1 MILERVGVV
10 SMKVSFLLFILGFSS
25 VSVASQD
32 FQTINL
38 EEIPQTQVRKYI
50 VSKSI
55 DQMDDYS
62 SIHASWKKGNNESDF
77 NTVIKTFYLKYPLTN
92 VWEYY
97 THSNPVRMWNGEC
110 VRFGLMISK
119 YSDSVFYRD
128 NSSIPLIDTGQ
139 VFFLD
144 LRLMNG
150 LINVPVAFEMIN
162 IDKVQKIVEF
172 SYIED
177 NKSLGKQTIQF
188 FDNGEGKTRI
198 VHCSYFKSGSSFRD
212 KVFYPY
218 FHKKLIKEFHGNM
231 KLFIMSR

>member
-1 MILERVGVV
+1 MILERVGFVG
-10 SMKVSFLLFILGFSS
+10 MKVSFLLFILGISS

-38 EEIPQTQVRKYI
+38 EEIPQIQVRNYI
-50 VSKSI
+50 VSRSI
-55 DQMDDYS
+55 NQMDDYS
-62 SIHASWKKGNNESDF
+62 LIHASWKKGNDESSY
-77 NTVIKTFYLKYPLTN
+77 NTVIKTFYLKSPLSD
-92 VWEYY
+92 VWGYY

-119 YSDSVFYRD
+119 YSNSVFYID
-128 NSSIPLIDTGQ
+128 NSSFPLIDTGQ
-139 VFFLD
+139 VFFLG

-150 LINVPVAFEMIN
+150 LINVPVAFEMIT
-162 IDKVQKIVEF
+162 IDQNQKIVEF
-172 SYIED
+172 SYLDD

-198 VHCSYFKSGSSFRD
+198 VHYSYFKSGSSFRD

-218 FHKKLIKEFHGNM
+218 FHKRLIKEFHGNM

>member
-1 MILERVGVV
+1 
-10 SMKVSFLLFILGFSS
+10 MKLTIIMFILGFSS
-25 VSVASQD
+25 VSGASQN

-38 EEIPQTQVRKYI
+38 EEIPQIQVRKYI
-50 VSKSI
+50 VSRSI
-55 DQMDDYS
+55 NQMEDYS
-62 SIHASWKKGNNESDF
+62 SIHASWKKDNDESDF
-77 NTVIKTFYLKYPLTN
+77 NTVIKTFYLKYPLLN

-97 THSNPVRMWNGEC
+97 TRSNPVRMWNGEC

-119 YSDSVFYRD
+119 HSNSVFYKD
-128 NSSIPLIDTGQ
+128 NSFLPVIDTGQ

-162 IDKVQKIVEF
+162 IDQNQKIVEF
-172 SYIED
+172 SYIDD

-188 FDNGEGKTRI
+188 LNYGNGRTEIIHT
-198 VHCSYFKSGSSFRD
+198 SYFKSGSSFRD

-218 FHKKLIKEFHGNM
+218 FHKRLIKEFHGNM
-231 KLFIMSR
+231 KQLIKLKKFTASDQK